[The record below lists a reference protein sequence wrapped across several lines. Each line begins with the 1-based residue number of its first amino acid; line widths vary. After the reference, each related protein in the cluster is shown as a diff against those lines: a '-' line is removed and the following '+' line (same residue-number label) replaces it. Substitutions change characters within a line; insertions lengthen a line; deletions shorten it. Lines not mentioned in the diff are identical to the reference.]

1 MAYVHA
7 DGSLA
12 RIGGQNSDAPTLWT
26 YKTNDAAAVVQVE
39 DYFLAAAEWLTV
51 GDCIIAYV
59 DADGTPGMT
68 IYTVNQNDGTNVDV
82 VDGTAVT
89 QTDSD

>member
-1 MAYVHA
+1 MAYSHP
-7 DGSLA
+7 GLS
-12 RIGGQNSDAPTLWT
+12 RIGGQNSDAPTVWT

-39 DYFLAAAEWLTV
+39 DYFLAAADDLTV
-51 GDCIIAYV
+51 GDLIICYV

-68 IYTVNQNDGTNVDV
+68 LYTVNEVGAAVDVTDGTVID
-82 VDGTAVT
+82 